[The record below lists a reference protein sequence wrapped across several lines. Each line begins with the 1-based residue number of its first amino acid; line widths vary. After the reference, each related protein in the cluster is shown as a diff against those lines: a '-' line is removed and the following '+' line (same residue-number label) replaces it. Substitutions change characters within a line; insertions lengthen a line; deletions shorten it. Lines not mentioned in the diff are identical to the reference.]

1 MTPTPASP
9 HQSGPHQS
17 DPVQSGPHQSGQAR
31 PGPDSHADRGRRD
44 ALTLAADI
52 RSGAT
57 DPAEVLEQAISRIES
72 LNPQLNAIVSTRFDE
87 ARAEVAAGLPDGPLR
102 GVPIVIKNLGTDV
115 AGQPATD
122 GSRLFADVVATVD
135 STIVQRYR
143 AAGMIVLGTSNVP
156 ELGKTTTT
164 ESVLYGPC
172 HNPWNTDYS
181 TGGSSGGSAAAVA
194 SGMVPVAH
202 ATDGGGSIRIPAA
215 MCGLVGLKPSRGR
228 VPTWPHPA
236 ALAAPISYHHAVTTT
251 VRDSAALLDAVA
263 GHRPGDAYGA
273 PTPARPFLEEVGV
286 DPGRLRIGVLRTAP
300 GPFPTDPECS
310 AAVDHTAALLTGL
323 GHEVTEVELGLDVIE
338 VMSTVGVIMGA
349 QLRATVDDRLA
360 HLGRELREDDLEPW
374 TLTILEN
381 ARTHQ
386 APDVSRALQT
396 AQRTGWRVAELF
408 TGGVDV
414 LLLPTMP
421 ATTPELGYLDVR
433 DPESMWT
440 RSSAFSAATS
450 VFNISGQP
458 AISLPLATDGR
469 GMPVGVQ
476 LVADYA
482 REDLLLR
489 VAGQLESAAPWPTV
503 APGHTGW

>member
-1 MTPTPASP
+1 MTRHLDLPTTHNRADTVRPAA
-9 HQSGPHQS
+9 
-17 DPVQSGPHQSGQAR
+17 V
-31 PGPDSHADRGRRD
+31 GRRD
-44 ALTLAADI
+44 ALALAADI

-57 DPAEVLEQAISRIES
+57 DPTEVLERAIDRIET
-72 LNPQLNAIVSTRFDE
+72 LDPQLNAVVSTRFDD
-87 ARAEVAAGLPDGPLR
+87 ARAEIAVGLPGGPLR

-135 STIVQRYR
+135 SAIVQRYK
-143 AAGMIVLGTSNVP
+143 AAGMLVLGTTNVP
-156 ELGKTTTT
+156 EMGKTTTT
-164 ESVLYGPC
+164 ESLLYGPC
-172 HNPWNTDYS
+172 RNPWNPDYS

-236 ALAAPISYHHAVTTT
+236 ALAAPIAYHHAVTAT
-251 VRDSAALLDAVA
+251 VRDSAALLDVVA
-263 GHRPGDAYGA
+263 GHVPGDAYGA
-273 PTPARPFLEEVGV
+273 PTPARPFLAEAGT
-286 DPGRLRIGVLRTAP
+286 DPGHLRIGVMRTAP
-300 GPFPTDPECS
+300 GPFPTDPDCS
-310 AAVDHTAALLTGL
+310 AAVDRTASLLDGL
-323 GHEVTEVELGLDVIE
+323 GHEVIEVELGIDVIE
-338 VMSTVGVIMGA
+338 VMVAIGDIMGA
-349 QLRATVDDRLA
+349 QLQAKVEDRLT

-374 TLTILEN
+374 TRRILEN
-381 ARTHQ
+381 SLSLT
-386 APDVSRALQT
+386 APRLSRALET

-408 TGGVDV
+408 AAAGVDA

-421 ATTPELGYLDVR
+421 VTTPELGFLDVT

-440 RSSAFSAATS
+440 RSSMFSAATS
-450 VFNISGQP
+450 LFNLSGQP
-458 AISLPLATDGR
+458 AISLPLGTDGR
-469 GMPVGVQ
+469 GLPVGVQ

-489 VAGQLESAAPWPTV
+489 LSGQLEAAAPWLTV
-503 APGHTGW
+503 APGFDGW